1 MKPIE
6 QHLAGFLLS
15 LQRGSWTKAYNL
27 QCLALWKEKYGDQVV
42 ARVERLVKEKWK
54 ETQADSKTA

>member
-6 QHLAGFLLS
+6 QHLAGYLLS
-15 LQRGSWTKAYNL
+15 LQRGSWSKGYNR
-27 QCLALWKEKYGDQVV
+27 QCLALWKEKYGEQV
-42 ARVERLVKEKWK
+42 AMRIERLVKEKWG